1 MSASPHL
8 RKKGL
13 PFINSKISSM
23 FIEVTCLYVQ
33 PQGYWNKGLIHLRL
47 VVAKRSWL
55 SLLSKWQLFNRHW
68 HVLWAH
74 AYILEVLN
82 KKATTFWS
90 IVRLS
95 VCPQKK
101 KTRHWIIAKCLGPLR
116 ENRAQWAFKA
126 ASFLHFFKRSHYVI
140 YASYSM
146 TQEDTHSADIQERN
160 TNVSGW
166 PGCYVNLE

>member
-1 MSASPHL
+1 
-8 RKKGL
+8 
-13 PFINSKISSM
+13 M
-23 FIEVTCLYVQ
+23 FIEVTSSRKAIK
-33 PQGYWNKGLIHLRL
+33 KGLFYLRL
-47 VVAKRSWL
+47 VVAKRSWT

-68 HVLWAH
+68 HVLWWAH
-74 AYILEVLN
+74 AYILEIL
-82 KKATTFWS
+82 KKLRHFEAS
-90 IVRLS
+90 S
-95 VCPQKK
+95 VFPSARKK

-140 YASYSM
+140 YAHL
-146 TQEDTHSADIQERN
+146 TLRHKKTHTVQIY